1 MPEAVTLV
9 CGAQGQLGREL
20 QAVIPADTTVMACG
34 REALD
39 ITNRAGIERLLDAHA
54 ITSVINAAAYT
65 AVDRAESE
73 PELAQAIN
81 AKAPA
86 HLAAA
91 CAERGLRLLH
101 VSTDFV
107 FAGCS
112 GKPYAP
118 GDATS
123 PLGVYGASKR
133 AGELAVLEQAAN
145 AIVLRT
151 GWVYSCYG
159 SNFVKTM
166 LGLINTRE
174 RLTVVEDQIGTP
186 TWARGLAHCV
196 WSLLAEPSA
205 QGIFHWSD
213 AGACSWY
220 DFACAIRDEALTLG
234 LVERAA
240 DIVPIPA
247 ADYPTPA
254 TRPAYSV
261 LDKSL
266 TRATLGETGFHWRA
280 NLRAMLKDWVNT
292 EEIVS

>member
-1 MPEAVTLV
+1 MPEATTLI
-9 CGAQGQLGREL
+9 CGANGQLGREL
-20 QAVIPADTTVMACG
+20 QAVIPAHTTAKAFG
-34 REALD
+34 HEALD
-39 ITNRAGIERLLDAHA
+39 ITNRAAIERLLDAHA
-54 ITSVINAAAYT
+54 ITTVINAAAYT

-81 AKAPA
+81 ATAPA
-86 HLAAA
+86 NLAAA
-91 CAERGLRLLH
+91 CAERDLRLLH

-107 FAGCS
+107 FAGSS

-133 AGELAVLEQAAN
+133 AGEVAVLEQAAN

-151 GWVYSCYG
+151 GWVYSRYG
-159 SNFVKTM
+159 HNFVKTM

-174 RLTVVEDQIGTP
+174 CLTVVEDQIGTP
-186 TWARGLAHCV
+186 TWARGLAQCA
-196 WSLLAEPSA
+196 WSLLAESSA

-266 TRATLGETGFHWRA
+266 TRATLGETGVHWRT
-280 NLRAMLKDWVNT
+280 NLRAMLTDWVKT
-292 EEIVS
+292 GEVLF